1 MITKHSIPSKRFCA
15 AAMAVAFLGLGA
27 CKDREN
33 KILDTPLRGE
43 AGTFENNVLVVD
55 GEVRHYRLVVAPAL
69 NLDTPNK
76 IIFAFHGLGIDSKD
90 VMPAYTG
97 LNALAERMQAIV
109 VYPDAQ
115 KGSWGLNQQQT
126 DKDLR
131 FFDLL
136 LERIRSAY
144 AIDTRN
150 IHIAG
155 MSNGA
160 YFCHILARHNSERIA
175 SVSAHSGMIGL
186 EFVFGIHAKIKYPVL
201 LIHGR
206 KDPIFS
212 IQTARN
218 DWNKYQQEGHPARLI
233 EVADLGHAWASG
245 IQVNDSI
252 AVFIRDNP
260 LK

>member
-1 MITKHSIPSKRFCA
+1 MVFSMIRKRLIPAKSIYAS
-15 AAMAVAFLGLGA
+15 AMALALLGPIS

-43 AGTFENNVLVVD
+43 AGTFENNVLMVD
-55 GEVRHYRLVVAPAL
+55 GEMRHYRLVVSPAL

-90 VMPAYTG
+90 VMPSYTG
-97 LNALAERMQAIV
+97 LNVLAESLNAIM
-109 VYPDAQ
+109 VYPNAQ
-115 KGSWGLNQQQT
+115 QGSWGLNEQQT

-131 FFDLL
+131 FFNLL

-186 EFVFGIHAKIKYPVL
+186 EFVLGIHAKRKYPVL
-201 LIHGR
+201 LIHGL

-218 DWNKYQQEGHPARLI
+218 DLNKYQKEGHQARLI
-233 EVADLGHAWASG
+233 EVADLGHAWWHTG
-245 IQVNDSI
+245 E
-252 AVFIRDNP
+252 
-260 LK
+260 

>member
-1 MITKHSIPSKRFCA
+1 MRKRLIPAKSICA
-15 AAMAVAFLGLGA
+15 CAMALALLGLA
-27 CKDREN
+27 FCKDREN

-43 AGTFENNVLVVD
+43 AGTFENNALVVD
-55 GEVRHYRLVVAPAL
+55 GAVRHYRLVVPPAL

-90 VMPAYTG
+90 VMPSYTG
-97 LNALAERMQAIV
+97 LNAMAESLNAIM
-109 VYPDAQ
+109 VYPNAQ

-131 FFDLL
+131 FFNLL

-186 EFVFGIHAKIKYPVL
+186 EFVLGIHAKRKYPVL
-201 LIHGR
+201 LIHGQ
-206 KDPIFS
+206 KDLIFS

-218 DWNKYQQEGHPARLI
+218 DWNKYQKEGHPARLI

-252 AVFIRDNP
+252 GAFIGKNP